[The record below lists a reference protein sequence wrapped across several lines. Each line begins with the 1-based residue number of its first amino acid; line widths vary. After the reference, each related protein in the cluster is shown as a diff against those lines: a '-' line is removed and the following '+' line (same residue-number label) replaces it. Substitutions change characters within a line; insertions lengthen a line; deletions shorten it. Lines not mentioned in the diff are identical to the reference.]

1 MERQRI
7 GIVVYL
13 HISIV
18 LVDNFADAFQS
29 ETMLM
34 AMGYIYSRTAVF
46 CYERICPAGIYDRQ
60 NCKRSFY
67 FLPVLISINDS
78 GMFSAA
84 FTALSSRLQNNE
96 VRSLSAIKICRSAS
110 YIDVKSYVAV
120 STLFHI
126 AA

>member
-18 LVDNFADAFQS
+18 LVDNFADAFKS

-34 AMGYIYSRTAVF
+34 AMGYTYSRTTVF
-46 CYERICPAGIYDRQ
+46 CYERICPAGIYDCQ

-67 FLPVLISINDS
+67 FFACTDFNKR
-78 GMFSAA
+78 FRN
-84 FTALSSRLQNNE
+84 ALSR
-96 VRSLSAIKICRSAS
+96 
-110 YIDVKSYVAV
+110 
-120 STLFHI
+120 FHGIVEQI
-126 AA
+126 AEQ

>member
-7 GIVVYL
+7 RAVVYL
-13 HISIV
+13 HIPIV
-18 LVDNFADAFQS
+18 FGNNFADAFQP

-67 FLPVLISINDS
+67 FFACTDFNKR
-78 GMFSAA
+78 FRN
-84 FTALSSRLQNNE
+84 ALSR
-96 VRSLSAIKICRSAS
+96 
-110 YIDVKSYVAV
+110 
-120 STLFHI
+120 FHGIVEQI
-126 AA
+126 AEQ